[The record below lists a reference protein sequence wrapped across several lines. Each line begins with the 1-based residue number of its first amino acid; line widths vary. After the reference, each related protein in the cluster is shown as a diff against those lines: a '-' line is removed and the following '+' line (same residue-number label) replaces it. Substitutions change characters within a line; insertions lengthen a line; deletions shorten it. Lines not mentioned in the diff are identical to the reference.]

1 MTVSSSLSLFHHL
14 ILGGSLCAWT
24 VRDVDCEIMNGEE
37 AVIERAFWILKEY
50 VKLETIGLKKVVTVF
65 LLRIDDTSLQYI

>member
-1 MTVSSSLSLFHHL
+1 
-14 ILGGSLCAWT
+14 
-24 VRDVDCEIMNGEE
+24 MNGEE